1 MIKNPS
7 EVESNHNENIHYSI
21 YSKNGYTI
29 MRALTILIPTIK
41 HPSASGD
48 VILTLIKNICNKLK
62 ERYNLKLVWVV
73 FQPKEIE
80 EGQDEDSQI
89 VDFHKY
95 ENAIEILEMIKPDL
109 ILIYGSLQFGN
120 IAFVMAGKFN
130 GVHIVTLYPWNQ
142 FLKARSK
149 LNALR
154 ARSKLNALR
163 SKLRLAF
170 STTIPGDISNENQS
184 RITVFGFILKK
195 YNFVIKTLQ
204 KINYTPFQLLKFIFW
219 YTKVRMSRYVI
230 VDKIISGDLN
240 FCFIPEWLEVL
251 DKLGFKKSTLRVP
264 GNPAFDDLFLQIQE
278 NKSKRN
284 NDSNKTRILFCPSPL
299 SEHGDISK
307 KEQNKLI
314 VSVVKEV
321 LKNSE
326 FELSVKIHPT
336 TASRKEYENTLENF
350 SNKIT
355 FYQKEDVVNLINKHD
370 VMITFGGSTVTLYGV
385 LLKIPVI
392 FLNTIETNE
401 FNQFFDKTMMIECK
415 NLKTL
420 SEKIKESKSKIISKD
435 DYEKYTEKWI
445 GKFDGKSSER
455 IADEISDLFTF

>member
-1 MIKNPS
+1 MIENPS

-21 YSKNGYTI
+21 YSKNGDTI

-41 HPSASGD
+41 HPSVSAD
-48 VILTLIKNICNKLK
+48 TILTLINNICNKLK
-62 ERYNLKLVWVV
+62 ERYNLKLVWAV

-80 EGQDEDSQI
+80 ERQDKDSQI

-109 ILIYGSLQFGN
+109 IFIDGILEFGN
-120 IAFVMAGKFN
+120 TAFVMAGKLN
-130 GVHIVTLYPWNQ
+130 GIPIVSIYFWHS
-142 FLKARSK
+142 FLKTH
-149 LNALR
+149 
-154 ARSKLNALR
+154 SKLNALR
-163 SKLRLAF
+163 SKLRLVF
-170 STTIPGDISNENQS
+170 STTVPGDISNENQS
-184 RITVFGFILKK
+184 RITVFGSILKK
-195 YNFVIKTLQ
+195 YNFLIKTLQ

-240 FCFIPEWLEVL
+240 FCFLPEWLEVL
-251 DKLGFKKSTLRVP
+251 DKLGFEKSTLRVP
-264 GNPAFDDLFLQIQE
+264 GNPAFDNIFLQIQE

-299 SEHGDISK
+299 SEHGYITK
-307 KEQNKLI
+307 NEQGKLI

-336 TASRKEYENTLENF
+336 TASRKGYENTLKNF

-370 VMITFGGSTVTLYGV
+370 VMVTFGGSTIALYGV

-392 FLNTIETNE
+392 FITAIETNE

-455 IADEISDLFTF
+455 IANEISDLLNQKK